1 MQWIFVVAAAVA
13 LVTFKLGSLSV
24 WVTVLS
30 AALKWILIL
39 AVAALIAAA
48 AWTLWRKWDR

>member
-13 LVTFKLGSLSV
+13 LIAFQLGSLSV

-39 AVAALIAAA
+39 VALALVIAAA
-48 AWTLWRKWDR
+48 LTLWRRWL

>member
-1 MQWIFVVAAAVA
+1 MRWIFVVSAGVA

-30 AALKWILIL
+30 GALKWILIVVAL
-39 AVAALIAAA
+39 ALVIAAA
-48 AWTLWRKWDR
+48 STLWRKWR